1 MNVIFEN
8 KGEIDPL
15 LITTFGVNVKDGD
28 SPIGFFG
35 TGLKYALAILMR
47 HDCGVIIQS
56 GAAEFTFGK
65 KNVTLRGKEF
75 EFVTMNGEPLN
86 FTTEVGK
93 TWDLWM
99 AYREMYCNSQDEG
112 GAVYESV
119 ASPDPQNSLTRVIVS
134 GSAFIEIARKH
145 GDYFLTSD
153 PWIKTPRVNIHQGE
167 SRGCYYRNV
176 MVGKLSARPTMFTY
190 NNNSSVDLTEDRTM
204 KHPFIVSH
212 RIASTVIESE
222 NAAYIRACVTAGDN
236 YHEGELDYD
245 LAYTPSQT
253 FMDVV
258 GALMKDRIGSVNKTA
273 IELYRKHASAKIV
286 PDTVVLNKV
295 ERIMLE
301 RARRFCEDIGF
312 DIRYDVCVVESLGT
326 DILGMAKDETI
337 YLAHRAFSVGTKC
350 VAGTLIE
357 EYVHLKHGYQ
367 DGTRGMQNY
376 LLDRMVSLGEVVVG
390 EPL

>member
-222 NAAYIRACVTAGDN
+222 NAAYIRACVTAG
-236 YHEGELDYD
+236 
-245 LAYTPSQT
+245 
-253 FMDVV
+253 
-258 GALMKDRIGSVNKTA
+258 
-273 IELYRKHASAKIV
+273 AKIV

-367 DGTRGMQNY
+367 DGTRGMQKY
-376 LLDRMVSLGEVVVG
+376 LLDRMVILGEVVVG